1 MNTQSLKLISATLYS
16 FLVAFFS
23 LEFYFLLP
31 IFLVLFFEKKYF
43 KKIIKKVFLLNFFII
58 FLVVFVY
65 FQNPKEAIELFFRT
79 NLIMLFNISLF
90 YKSKA
95 YDIVRG
101 LDSLKFPKKFV
112 TLFYFS
118 VVMIEFLFLEF
129 KKSVQTL
136 KLRGFHSK
144 VSLFSYETFG
154 NIFAMMFIKAI
165 KKSEDMRSSFI
176 LRGFDGEIF
185 LLNDT
190 NIKKEYISLFVLVI
204 LILFLKVVGV

>member
-1 MNTQSLKLISATLYS
+1 MNTQSLKLISAAIYS

-23 LEFYFLLP
+23 LEYYFLLP
-31 IFLVLFFEKKYF
+31 VILILFFEKEYF

-65 FQNPKEAIELFFRT
+65 FQNPKEALELLFRT
-79 NLIMLFNISLF
+79 NLIMFFNISLF
-90 YKSKA
+90 YKSKG

-101 LDSLKFPKKFV
+101 LDSLGSPKKIV

-129 KKSVQTL
+129 KKSIQTL
-136 KLRGFHSK
+136 KLRGFHSN
-144 VSLFSYETFG
+144 VSLFSYQTFG

-176 LRGFDGEIF
+176 LRGFHGEIF
-185 LLNDT
+185 LLNDSK
-190 NIKKEYISLFVLVI
+190 IKKESISLMILVLFIVV
-204 LILFLKVVGV
+204 LKVVGL